1 MKLVINKIAITG
13 FKGYK
18 DTVNYDLGYR
28 TKVSGDNGIGKSSI
42 GEAIAWCLLGTDT
55 WGNEKATTKL
65 VNDDK
70 PKVTE
75 VALEFML
82 DDEPQTIIRRK
93 KGSTNE
99 VYWNEKKSS
108 TNDISKEIFKAKDV
122 FLSIFN
128 PYYFPEL
135 TPKDAK
141 QLLSDVLKPVGR
153 EEIFQELGD
162 YLKDIL
168 LNNGFR
174 LPETFMSDTRGD
186 IKEEE
191 DNITFMEG
199 KLEGLKPMEIG
210 EKKEFNPTELTVLS
224 LQLKEAEKD
233 NNIDVK
239 LAEIVPPYDYS
250 KELSELESE
259 EFKTKIEHDTKMKSL
274 FELHEINSKKN
285 LKDRLLGQ
293 YKAKKSKL
301 DTLVSTFVK
310 CGNCGNEIDL
320 TAESKKELSEEIKEI
335 QHEGLKLKDEIAQ
348 IEVENKAIE
357 EKNNFI
363 REKAQN
369 EYNEQM
375 VAIENKRAAITGSIE
390 TQKAKYEEERNQ
402 IIAAANSEELKD
414 KIDFLKSK
422 IALLEEEQ
430 REVNRFNSEIDAA
443 IKYNEGLVKD
453 TENTNREITNSKNKI
468 SQLKLA
474 LDACKQ
480 YNSIKLKKQSKQ
492 IKEYLDKVEIQF
504 EEMNKEGE
512 LKDKFK
518 INYEGKEF
526 NKLSNAEKIKA
537 GLEIA
542 NLLMNIQNLHFPIF
556 LDNAESIN
564 EIPSLDTQMIIAK
577 VTEDKEVKVEVLENG
592 L

>member
-1 MKLVINKIAITG
+1 MKLFINKISITG

-18 DTVNYDLGYR
+18 ESVSYNLGHK
-28 TKVSGDNGIGKSSI
+28 TQISGDNGIGKSSI
-42 GEAIAWCLLGTDT
+42 SEAIAWCLLGTDV

-65 VNDDK
+65 VNDNK

-75 VALEFML
+75 VVL
-82 DDEPQTIIRRK
+82 DFLLNDEPQTIIRRK

-99 VYWNEKKSS
+99 IYWNEKKSS
-108 TNDISKEIFKAKDV
+108 TNDIAKEIFKVKDV

-153 EEIFQELGD
+153 EEIFVELGD
-162 YLKDIL
+162 YLKEIL

-174 LPETFMSDTRGD
+174 LPETFITDTRAN
-186 IKEEE
+186 IKEHE
-191 DNITFMEG
+191 DNIIFLEG
-199 KLEGLKPMEIG
+199 KLEGSRPIEIG
-210 EKKEFNPTELTVLS
+210 EKKEFNPTELTLLS

-233 NNIDVK
+233 NSIDVK

-250 KELSELESE
+250 QELSELESE
-259 EFKTKIEHDTKMKSL
+259 ELKAKIDYDMKMKSL
-274 FELHEINSKKN
+274 LELHEINSKKN
-285 LKDRLLGQ
+285 LKDRLLVK
-293 YKAKKSKL
+293 YNAKKTKL
-301 DTLVSTFVK
+301 DTVLSNFVK
-310 CGNCGNEIDL
+310 CSNCGNEIDL
-320 TAESKKELSEEIKEI
+320 TAKSKKELSEEIKEI

-348 IEVENKAIE
+348 IEVENKEIE

-375 VAIENKRAAITGSIE
+375 VVIENNRTAITGSIE
-390 TQKAKYEEERNQ
+390 TLKAKYEEERNQ

-492 IKEYLDKVEIQF
+492 IKEHLDKVEIQF

-542 NLLMNIQNLHFPIF
+542 NLLMNIQELYFPVFI
-556 LDNAESIN
+556 DNAESIN
-564 EIPSLDTQMIIAK
+564 QIPELNTQMIIAK
-577 VTEDKEVKVEVLENG
+577 VTRENDIDIEVIE
-592 L
+592 